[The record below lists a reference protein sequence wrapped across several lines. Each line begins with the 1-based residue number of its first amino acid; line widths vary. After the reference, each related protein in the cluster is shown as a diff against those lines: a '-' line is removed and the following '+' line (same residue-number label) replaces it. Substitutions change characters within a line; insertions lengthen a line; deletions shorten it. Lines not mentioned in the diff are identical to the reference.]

1 MICSH
6 WSTFHAEVLNI
17 TDFLV
22 RNAYPRNFVENVVR
36 MFLSRKFGETSPNS
50 VKDSGPVFTFVL
62 PYIGQQSLLLK
73 KRLTTAFVKM
83 GVNINCVF
91 RSHKVGSHFSLK
103 DKTHPLLKASLIY
116 SFQCLDDPSCTYIG
130 QTKRYL
136 QQRIDQHIKEPSAIS
151 HHSSVCHIC
160 KQGPIA
166 PNFSVLKQVQG
177 PLDLSICEA
186 LFIKSCNPS
195 LNKQIKH
202 SGTSITLTIY

>member
-1 MICSH
+1 
-6 WSTFHAEVLNI
+6 
-17 TDFLV
+17 
-22 RNAYPRNFVENVVR
+22 
-36 MFLSRKFGETSPNS
+36 MFLSREFGETSPNS
-50 VKDSGPVFTFVL
+50 AKDSGPVFTFVL

-116 SFQCLDDPSCTYIG
+116 RFECLDDPSFTYIG
-130 QTKRYL
+130 KTKRYL
-136 QQRIDQHIKEPSAIS
+136 QQRINQHINEPSAIS
-151 HHSSVCHIC
+151 HHSSSCQKC

-166 PNFSVLKQVQG
+166 PSFSVLKHVQGG

-186 LFIKSCNPS
+186 LFIKSLNPS

-202 SGTSITLTIY
+202 SGSSIALTIF